1 MSQLKV
7 KVTELLGKQM
17 PKAGYKSKKPKLTAV
32 GAYIFAGGF
41 TVGVRK
47 HFDVLCHLEET
58 NYGVATCRANM
69 PTLPI
74 YVGQD
79 SWPLDNLA
87 DKQVD
92 FVYGNPPCAAWS
104 VAGYTKTRGTD
115 KWKTDPRVACTE
127 RHFNLLA
134 SLGPKVW
141 VWESVTQAWS
151 KGEEFV
157 RGLTQQAVNLGY
169 SVTIVLHDAQYL
181 GLPQV
186 RKRFFMICH
195 KVEVEFIE
203 PNFSACLTP
212 LSFLCGSVKGVPRG
226 GKSMTPIRRFTPD
239 VLAGVEPGE
248 RLTKFWMRTIGG
260 SDPKRW
266 KRNAQGNIA
275 GRPSYGHVRLPLDRP
290 GGAVVGY
297 GIVHPVEHRWL
308 STEEMQLLSGFPA
321 NYHFTPGGT
330 SARASEIARGVCPPV
345 AEWLAKAVSQ
355 SLVKGVLINSPTV
368 KIVDYRKEGIPSKDI
383 TSQFSISN

>member
-1 MSQLKV
+1 
-7 KVTELLGKQM
+7 M
-17 PKAGYKSKKPKLTAV
+17 PKIGHKSKQVKLTAV

-41 TVGVRK
+41 TLGVRK
-47 HFDVLCHLEET
+47 HFDVICHLEET
-58 NYGVATCRANM
+58 NYGVATCQANL
-69 PTLPI
+69 PDLPI
-74 YVGQD
+74 YVGHE
-79 SWPLDNLA
+79 SWPLDSLA
-87 DKQVD
+87 SKQID

-127 RHFNLLA
+127 KHFSLLA
-134 SLGPKVW
+134 VLEPKVW

-157 RGLTQQAVNLGY
+157 RSLIQKAVELGY
-169 SVTIVLHDAQYL
+169 STTIVLHDAQYL

-186 RKRFFMICH
+186 RKRFFMVCH
-195 KVEVEFIE
+195 KVELNLIQPDFD
-203 PNFSACLTP
+203 ACLTP
-212 LSFLCGSVKGVPRG
+212 LSFLKKVGGQPCG
-226 GKSMTPIRRFTPD
+226 GKSMTPIKQFTPD
-239 VLAGVEPGE
+239 VLAKVEPGE

-260 SDPKRW
+260 HDPKKW
-266 KRNAQGNIA
+266 KRNAQGNVA
-275 GRPSYGHVRLPLDRP
+275 GRPSYGHVRLPVDRP

-297 GIVHPVEHRWL
+297 GIVHPTEHRWL

-345 AEWLAKAVSQ
+345 AEWLARSVSQ
-355 SLVKGVLINSPTV
+355 SLAANKLISSPTV
-368 KIVDYRKEGIPSKDI
+368 KVVDYRKEGIPVVDL
-383 TSQFSISN
+383 TEQFSVNN